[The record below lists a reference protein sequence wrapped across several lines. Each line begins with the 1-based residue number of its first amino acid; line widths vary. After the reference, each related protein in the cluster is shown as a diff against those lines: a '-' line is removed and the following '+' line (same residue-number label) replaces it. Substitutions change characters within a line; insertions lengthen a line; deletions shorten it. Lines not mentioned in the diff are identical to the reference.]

1 MRNMIDLLDR
11 ASFIDNVIRVVE
23 QLSENKKGC
32 CFAIEGGWG
41 DGKTF
46 VIEEVEERLKETQ
59 SEETNT
65 DKYFVFHYNC
75 WQYDYYEEPAIAIIS
90 AMIASIQ
97 KDNVIANEDLDN
109 TVKAGCKIAVDKLKE
124 IAGAFIENKIGVN
137 LISLA
142 DEVIEKKEEVGKAAY
157 EFDDLFNF
165 SQTIERTREN
175 FQEIAKERTI
185 VLVVDEL
192 DRCIPQY
199 AIKVLERL
207 HHIFYGLKNVVVIMA
222 IDRKQ
227 LNHTV
232 EEMFG
237 AKNDDDSMD
246 VEKYLKKFIDF
257 SMVLD
262 YGVINASLKEK
273 YKFYFDRFEV
283 RQEKEGGE
291 VSDLLRLLF
300 EGIDIRRQEK
310 IIDKANL
317 IHSMICRDKVDISV
331 LAFEVMYEALR
342 LLKLDDMKYVAV
354 INDAHYPDLEKAI
367 GTHAMEMLKGIN
379 EKGCEPITF
388 SSGKIGKRVYGNIYG
403 KICWYFTKMFNTND
417 RIYTDATDINENMQE
432 EMKILKR
439 YCEMREIIK

>member
-11 ASFIDNVIRVVE
+11 GSFIDNVIKVVE

-41 DGKTF
+41 VGKTF

-59 SEETNT
+59 FEETNT

-142 DEVIEKKEEVGKAAY
+142 DEVIEKKEEAGKAAY
-157 EFDDLFNF
+157 EFDDLFTF

-207 HHIFYGLKNVVVIMA
+207 HHIFYGLENVVVIMA

-262 YGVINASLKEK
+262 YGVISKLPSDK
-273 YKFYFDRFEV
+273 YAPYF
-283 RQEKEGGE
+283 RQFSNRHNYDNEDIIK
-291 VSDLLRLLF
+291 LF
-300 EGIDIRRQEK
+300 SMLFSKIDIRSQEK
-310 IIDKANL
+310 IIEKANL
-317 IHSMICRDKVDISV
+317 VHTLICKDVIDISV
-331 LAFEVMYEALR
+331 MFFEIIFEVLKSWGVEDLGYALGVNNTAIISINEATDEIIDQFIGLACMDIEEVAPNAR
-342 LLKLDDMKYVAV
+342 KIKTNFYGSIYFYFWKIFLNHTLEFVYVESERS
-354 INDAHYPDLEKAI
+354 DLEK
-367 GTHAMEMLKGIN
+367 EL
-379 EKGCEPITF
+379 EIT
-388 SSGKIGKRVYGNIYG
+388 KK
-403 KICWYFTKMFNTND
+403 
-417 RIYTDATDINENMQE
+417 
-432 EMKILKR
+432 
-439 YCEMREIIK
+439 YCEFCKMIK